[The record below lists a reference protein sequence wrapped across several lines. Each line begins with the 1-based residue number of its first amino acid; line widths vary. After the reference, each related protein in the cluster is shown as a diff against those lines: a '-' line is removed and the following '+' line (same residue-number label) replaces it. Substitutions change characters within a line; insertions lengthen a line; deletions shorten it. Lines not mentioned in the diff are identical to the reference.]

1 MDKKKEAQ
9 LINEWVTKV
18 TSYRTLAE
26 KYKSNSTT
34 VYRMITRHKKK
45 QEEGQLTAESK
56 ESEELPDDVA
66 SLKKEL
72 RNIRLKMELQDLMI
86 DIASKELGVDL
97 RKKHGTRQS
106 K

>member
-1 MDKKKEAQ
+1 MEKKKKAQ
-9 LINEWVTKV
+9 LINEWVTKG

-26 KYKSNSTT
+26 KYRTNSTT
-34 VYRMITRHKKK
+34 VYRMITRYKKK
-45 QEEGQLTAESK
+45 QEEEQLLALAK
-56 ESEELPDDVA
+56 ESEELPDDVEA
-66 SLKKEL
+66 LKKEL

>member
-1 MDKKKEAQ
+1 MEKKKKAQ
-9 LINEWVTKV
+9 LINEWVTKG

-34 VYRMITRHKKK
+34 VYRMIARHRKK
-45 QEEGQLTAESK
+45 QEEGELIAVSK
-56 ESEELPDDVA
+56 ESEALPDDVEA
-66 SLKKEL
+66 LKKEL

>member
-1 MDKKKEAQ
+1 MEKKKQAQ
-9 LINEWVTKV
+9 LINEWATKGA
-18 TSYRTLAE
+18 SYRRLAE
-26 KYKSNSTT
+26 KYGSNSTT

-45 QEEGQLTAESK
+45 QDEEQLIAVANQ
-56 ESEELPDDVA
+56 SEELPDDVV

-72 RNIRLKMELQDLMI
+72 CNIRLKMELQDLMI